1 MSNNNQSNQISWQ
14 GIFKG
19 IMQQEKDA
27 LKAEELTYAI
37 WGRLQEKF
45 PLEETKT
52 TQTMHQPTQTQNSK
66 PRVKQTT
73 EQCPSCGKAMKEI
86 EGNSYSNYYKKMV
99 HYRMLV
105 CPDSN
110 KEGTGP
116 CQQKPIKLPVFEP
129 KQIERAKFE
138 DQLTDDA
145 NNVPTIEDGQY

>member
-1 MSNNNQSNQISWQ
+1 MNSKDKQISWQ

-19 IMQQEKDA
+19 IMQQPIDP
-27 LKAEELTYAI
+27 LKAEDLAYEI
-37 WGRLQEKF
+37 NKRLYEVYKEDEPMQNN
-45 PLEETKT
+45 TKP
-52 TQTMHQPTQTQNSK
+52 MPTQTSSK
-66 PRVKQTT
+66 PKVKQTT

-129 KQIERAKFE
+129 KQMERSSFE

-145 NNVPTIEDGQY
+145 NNPEEYGNHFDRQ